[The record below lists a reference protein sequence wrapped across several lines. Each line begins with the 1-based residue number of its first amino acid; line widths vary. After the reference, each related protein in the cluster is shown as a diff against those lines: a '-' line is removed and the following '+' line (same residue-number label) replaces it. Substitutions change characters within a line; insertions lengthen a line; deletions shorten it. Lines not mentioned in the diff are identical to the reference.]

1 MRLTLNLPYE
11 EVAKVFHGFGP
22 IAQSAGLY
30 IEDVLIIFWVI
41 SMRIP
46 EKMDMD
52 EKEEWQ
58 RQK

>member
-22 IAQSAGLY
+22 ITQSARLY
-30 IEDVLIIFWVI
+30 IEDVLIIFCVI

-46 EKMDMD
+46 RGDG
-52 EKEEWQ
+52 
-58 RQK
+58 